1 MKIAVIIAAGGS
13 SARFGTRDK
22 LAEDLGGRPLLLR
35 TVEFFTKR
43 EDVQEIVVVGP
54 ATDFEDFKERFG
66 PALSFH
72 GVKIVSGGATRT
84 QSVSNGLDIV
94 SLNTDIVA
102 IHDAARPAVDNEL
115 FDKLILACNTF
126 DAVIPALPLT
136 GTVKRAET
144 QGTTISDE
152 DAIAD
157 SILGSSTQHSVNAFE
172 VQETIKREG
181 LWEIQTPQC
190 FSLSLLK
197 QGYAQENIQNCTDD
211 AQVIEK
217 LGEPVYLVEGD
228 SRNIKVTTPSDYKLV
243 KAILNVTG
251 LTERP
256 AHKRF

>member
-94 SLNTDIVA
+94 SLNTLLTTET
-102 IHDAARPAVDNEL
+102 NGL
-115 FDKLILACNTF
+115 LDKLFIY
-126 DAVIPALPLT
+126 
-136 GTVKRAET
+136 KM
-144 QGTTISDE
+144 
-152 DAIAD
+152 
-157 SILGSSTQHSVNAFE
+157 
-172 VQETIKREG
+172 KYG
-181 LWEIQTPQC
+181 L
-190 FSLSLLK
+190 
-197 QGYAQENIQNCTDD
+197 
-211 AQVIEK
+211 
-217 LGEPVYLVEGD
+217 
-228 SRNIKVTTPSDYKLV
+228 
-243 KAILNVTG
+243 
-251 LTERP
+251 
-256 AHKRF
+256 H